1 VTSIR
6 LFAIAVSVVLL
17 GLASGSWSE
26 QTQLSDDA
34 NSLPNGEDSSNIES
48 EKESLDKSDK
58 QEDLEERPQ
67 TPDSFEPSEAISE
80 DIAVPFPVDI

>member
-1 VTSIR
+1 MTSAR
-6 LFAIAVSVVLL
+6 LFAIAVPVVLL

>member
-1 VTSIR
+1 MTSIR
-6 LFAIAVSVVLL
+6 LFATAASFVLL

-34 NSLPNGEDSSNIES
+34 NSLPNEEDSSNIES

-67 TPDSFEPSEAISE
+67 TPDSFEPTEAISE

>member
-1 VTSIR
+1 VTSAR
-6 LFAIAVSVVLL
+6 LFAIAVPVVLL

-34 NSLPNGEDSSNIES
+34 NSLPNEEDSSNIES

-67 TPDSFEPSEAISE
+67 TPDSFEPTEAISE

>member
-1 VTSIR
+1 MTSAR
-6 LFAIAVSVVLL
+6 LFAIAVPVVLL

-67 TPDSFEPSEAISE
+67 TPDSFEPTEAISE

>member
-1 VTSIR
+1 MTSIR

-34 NSLPNGEDSSNIES
+34 NSLPNGEDSSNIEN
-48 EKESLDKSDK
+48 EKKSLDKSDK
-58 QEDLEERPQ
+58 QKDLEERPQ

>member
-1 VTSIR
+1 MTSVR
-6 LFAIAVSVVLL
+6 LFTIAVSVVLL
-17 GLASGSWSE
+17 GLASGSWAE

-34 NSLPNGEDSSNIES
+34 NSLPNEEDSSNIES

-67 TPDSFEPSEAISE
+67 TPDSFEPTEAISE

>member
-1 VTSIR
+1 MTSAR
-6 LFAIAVSVVLL
+6 LFAIAVPVVLL

-26 QTQLSDDA
+26 QTQLGDDA
-34 NSLPNGEDSSNIES
+34 NSLPNEEDSSNIES

-67 TPDSFEPSEAISE
+67 TPDSFEPTEAISE

>member
-1 VTSIR
+1 MTSAR
-6 LFAIAVSVVLL
+6 LFAIAVPVVLL

-34 NSLPNGEDSSNIES
+34 NSLPNEEDSSNIES
-48 EKESLDKSDK
+48 EKQSLDKSDK
-58 QEDLEERPQ
+58 QEDLEGRTQ

>member
-1 VTSIR
+1 MTSAR
-6 LFAIAVSVVLL
+6 LFAIAVPVVLL

-26 QTQLSDDA
+26 QTQLSDDT

-67 TPDSFEPSEAISE
+67 TPDSFEPTEAISE

>member
-1 VTSIR
+1 MTSIR

>member
-1 VTSIR
+1 MTSIR

-26 QTQLSDDA
+26 QTQLSDDT

>member
-1 VTSIR
+1 MTSIR

-34 NSLPNGEDSSNIES
+34 HSLPNGEDSSNIES

-67 TPDSFEPSEAISE
+67 TPDSFEPTEAISE
-80 DIAVPFPVDI
+80 DIAVPYPVDI

>member
-1 VTSIR
+1 MTSIR

-67 TPDSFEPSEAISE
+67 TPDSFEPTEAISE

>member
-1 VTSIR
+1 MTSAR
-6 LFAIAVSVVLL
+6 LFAIAVPVVLL

-34 NSLPNGEDSSNIES
+34 NSLPNEEDSSNIES

-58 QEDLEERPQ
+58 QEDLQERPQ
-67 TPDSFEPSEAISE
+67 TPDSFEPTEAISE

>member
-1 VTSIR
+1 MTSIR

-34 NSLPNGEDSSNIES
+34 NSLPNGEDSSNIKS
-48 EKESLDKSDK
+48 EKKSLDKSDK
-58 QEDLEERPQ
+58 QKDLEERPQ

>member
-1 VTSIR
+1 MTSIR
-6 LFAIAVSVVLL
+6 LFATAASFVLL

-26 QTQLSDDA
+26 QTQPSDDA
-34 NSLPNGEDSSNIES
+34 NSLPNDEYSSNIES

-58 QEDLEERPQ
+58 QEDLEERTQP
-67 TPDSFEPSEAISE
+67 PDSFEPSEAISE

>member
-1 VTSIR
+1 MTSAR
-6 LFAIAVSVVLL
+6 LFAIAVPVVLL
-17 GLASGSWSE
+17 GLASGAWSE

-34 NSLPNGEDSSNIES
+34 NSLPNEEDSSNIES

-58 QEDLEERPQ
+58 QKDLEERPQ
-67 TPDSFEPSEAISE
+67 TPDSFEPTEAISE